1 MKPKHYYN
9 YSVLTMQKHWMYS
22 DIYKRGKSTIRRL
35 KKKTK
40 WLTKMELQMN
50 SEKRYMNSA
59 EILQKKE
66 HKSMTR
72 KK

>member
-1 MKPKHYYN
+1 MP
-9 YSVLTMQKHWMYS
+9 L
-22 DIYKRGKSTIRRL
+22 STVATIQNFKKKK

-50 SEKRYMNSA
+50 SEKRCMNSVK
-59 EILQKKE
+59 ILQKKE
-66 HKSMTR
+66 HKSMTGKNKN